1 MVSGLFV
8 PIIMAL
14 SGRYRSAPAA
24 IASMLGGGISA
35 MALVYYEVEIWGGLD
50 ANAVGL
56 TISALLFAIFHKFF
70 KTQFQ

>member
-1 MVSGLFV
+1 
-8 PIIMAL
+8 
-14 SGRYRSAPAA
+14 
-24 IASMLGGGISA
+24 MLGGGISA

-56 TISALLFAIFHKFF
+56 AISALLFAIFHKFF